1 MEVIMMMA
9 LIHGACN
16 ILFTIHMPMSTDL
29 ASLAGGSIVLSGY
42 LISIYGLGVLASFP
56 IVFCFGCHRVK
67 TCIVIHTILAIMG
80 GLVFAISVATGLQGS
95 HLLWCI
101 LFARFVLGVAAGINY
116 IGSLV
121 ITR

>member
-29 ASLAGGSIVLSGY
+29 AVLSGGSIVLSGY

-56 IVFCFGCHRVK
+56 IPFWLGCHRVK
-67 TCIVIHTILAIMG
+67 TCLVIHAVLAILG
-80 GLVFAISVATGLQGS
+80 GLVFAIPVATDVKGS
-95 HLLWCI
+95 PLLLCI
-101 LFARFVLGVAAGINY
+101 LLARFNLGLAAGVNY
-116 IGSLV
+116 TG
-121 ITR
+121 